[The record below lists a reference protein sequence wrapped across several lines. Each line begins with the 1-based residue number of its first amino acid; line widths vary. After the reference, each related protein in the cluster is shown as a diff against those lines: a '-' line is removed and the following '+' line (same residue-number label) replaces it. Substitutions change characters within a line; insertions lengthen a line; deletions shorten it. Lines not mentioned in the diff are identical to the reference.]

1 MKTTRVNTPDQDKA
15 IKSLMTKLRKLRKE
29 KNADGL
35 RKFPRFKIG
44 MSTRKYVDSFCA
56 DNNFKECQYHGDLNR
71 PAPSIVGEEVVAE
84 VILSP
89 EDFA

>member
-1 MKTTRVNTPDQDKA
+1 MKTTQVNTPDQDKA
-15 IKSLMTKLRKLRKE
+15 IKSLMTKLRNKQ
-29 KNADGL
+29 KNAAGL

-56 DNNFKECQYHGDLNR
+56 DNNFKECRYHGDLNR

>member
-1 MKTTRVNTPDQDKA
+1 MKTMRVNTPDQDKA
-15 IKSLMTKLRKLRKE
+15 IKSLMTKLRNKQ
-29 KNADGL
+29 KNAAGL
-35 RKFPRFKIG
+35 RNFPRFGIG
-44 MSTRKYVDSFCA
+44 MKTREYVDSFCA
-56 DNNFKECQYHGDLNR
+56 SNNFKKCLYHGDLNR